1 MIKIVQEDITLIQNI
16 LDGNPQAQEIL
27 YEKYKQAVTNF
38 LKKKY
43 SIYYDLEDDVAEI
56 LIKVFMG
63 LESFDETKSKFRSW
77 VFSIAKNH
85 MIDKWRNNTI
95 TLTGNSSGVITVS
108 SDANT
113 LNLSDSGGY
122 ITSTSTTAIDASM
135 GTFTTTNCCSADYD
149 FENCSSINFI
159 SDQLSPQDFTLLDM
173 KYVQG
178 YSYNEIGSEFNVTS
192 STISNKVNYI
202 KTKLKKNNPEIIY
215 E

>member
-1 MIKIVQEDITLIQNI
+1 MIKNIQEDITLIQSI
-16 LDGNPQAQEIL
+16 LAGNQQAQEIL

-43 SIYYDLEDDVAEI
+43 SLYYDIEDDVSEI
-56 LIKVFMG
+56 MIKVFMG

-108 SDANT
+108 SDAGNSF
-113 LNLSDSGGY
+113 NLSDSGGY
-122 ITSTSTTAIDASM
+122 ITSTSTTVDNTS

-159 SDQLSPQDFTLLDM
+159 SDQLTPQDFTLLDM

>member
-1 MIKIVQEDITLIQNI
+1 
-16 LDGNPQAQEIL
+16 
-27 YEKYKQAVTNF
+27 
-38 LKKKY
+38 
-43 SIYYDLEDDVAEI
+43 
-56 LIKVFMG
+56 MG
-63 LESFDETKSKFRSW
+63 LESFDESKSKFGSW

-95 TLTGNSSGVITVS
+95 TLTGNSTGVITLS

-113 LNLSDSGGY
+113 SNLSDGGY
-122 ITSTSTTAIDASM
+122 ITSTSTTAIDANMS
-135 GTFTTTNCCSADYD
+135 TFTTTNCCSADYD

-159 SDQLSPQDFTLLDM
+159 SAQLTPQDFTLLDM

-178 YSYNEIGSEFNVTS
+178 YSYDEIGSEFNVTS
-192 STISNKVNYI
+192 SIISNKVNYI